1 MNKNNNITNNIIVV
15 VFVISLIIHNITI
28 IINII
33 TLITNISTHEF
44 AFRFTLCKKYL
55 QICLRLP

>member
-1 MNKNNNITNNIIVV
+1 MNKNNSITNNIIVV
-15 VFVISLIIHNITI
+15 VFVITLIIHNIT
-28 IINII
+28 II

-44 AFRFTLCKKYL
+44 AFNFTLCKKYL